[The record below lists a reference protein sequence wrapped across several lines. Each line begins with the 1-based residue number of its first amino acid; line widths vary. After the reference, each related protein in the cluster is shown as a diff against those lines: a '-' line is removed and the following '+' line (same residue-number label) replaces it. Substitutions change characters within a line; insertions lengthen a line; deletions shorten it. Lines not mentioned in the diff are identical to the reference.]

1 MDTGVG
7 HADDAEVSLMLR
19 VPGFKSATSAFVIE
33 FEVQCKS
40 FCTFIV
46 EMVSSKLP
54 SLQPIYS
61 HSVILFINGS
71 LMFDSMRHKIYRW
84 LFEKRCV
91 ASILFLRYL
100 IIIISASTNARKD
113 DNLN

>member
-33 FEVQCKS
+33 FEVKCKS

-46 EMVSSKLP
+46 EMVSSKFPL
-54 SLQPIYS
+54 LQPICS
-61 HSVILFINGS
+61 HFVILFDLS
-71 LMFDSMRHKIYRW
+71 SDLIYL
-84 LFEKRCV
+84 LFKFYYNNSC
-91 ASILFLRYL
+91 
-100 IIIISASTNARKD
+100 
-113 DNLN
+113 